1 MTIKK
6 ASKWTDFTD
15 LIYGSFFSL
24 SPVLPNH
31 NSIVEFLLEV
41 PFAIAGS
48 NLLQVGHVA
57 TQLLDGLYLL
67 V

>member
-15 LIYGSFFSL
+15 LKCGLFFSFSL
-24 SPVLPNH
+24 VLPNH
-31 NSIVEFLLEV
+31 NSIAEFLVEV

-48 NLLQVGHVA
+48 NLLQVGHVV

>member
-15 LIYGSFFSL
+15 LIYGRFSF

-31 NSIVEFLLEV
+31 NSIAEFLVEV
-41 PFAIAGS
+41 PFAIARS
-48 NLLQVGHVA
+48 NLLQVGHVV
-57 TQLLDGLYLL
+57 TQIFDGLYLF